1 MLGGPP
7 RMCSAARPAGWLGER
22 VASRARLSRGGGV
35 SGPRRARVPRSV
47 AFASGGSLPPSESD
61 AALADRAVGDVTRAV
76 LAFHDAERNGNAACD
91 RRGGERTVP
100 LASWARRYGW
110 DVPEAERVLW
120 ECDCPTRGGLRVGEA
135 SVDVDPE
142 ARTVDAALAYVGLW
156 ITHVETD
163 HVLRALAE
171 RAADPERPHLTKRDA
186 LDRARRHLERHHPD
200 AVPVDGTNIARRTT
214 AGAFGDVVKALRRR
228 YKPPETCPV
237 TLITRKIKRRR
248 VYRTVARG
256 DPVPEE
262 WDVVFGGGEGDSR
275 AGNVSDPRED
285 RGEFG
290 VRSEIGAS
298 AANSAMSLAERR
310 AARAASW
317 KSASAASDDE
327 ADGARDAESS
337 AASMAS
343 VEAARRRAARLGA
356 W

>member
-1 MLGGPP
+1 M
-7 RMCSAARPAGWLGER
+7 AA
-22 VASRARLSRGGGV
+22 
-35 SGPRRARVPRSV
+35 
-47 AFASGGSLPPSESD
+47 
-61 AALADRAVGDVTRAV
+61 RAVGEVTRAV

-100 LASWARRYGW
+100 IASWARRYGW

-120 ECDCPTRGGLRVGEA
+120 ECDCPTRGGLRVGDA

-186 LDRARRHLERHHPD
+186 LERARRHLERHHPD
-200 AVPVDGTNIARRTT
+200 AIPADGTNIARRTT

-228 YKPPETCPV
+228 YKPPETCPL
-237 TLITRKIKRRR
+237 TLITRKIKRQR
-248 VYRTVARG
+248 VYRCVARG
-256 DPVPEE
+256 DPVPEG
-262 WDVVFGGGEGDSR
+262 WDVVFGGGRGDAQDS
-275 AGNVSDPRED
+275 AEDSDPRED
-285 RGEFG
+285 RGGFG
-290 VRSEIGAS
+290 VRAGIGESAAS
-298 AANSAMSLAERR
+298 ATMSLAARR

-317 KSASAASDDE
+317 KSASVASRVDANDDANDEKDESRGADSPAAS
-327 ADGARDAESS
+327 
-337 AASMAS
+337 AALTA
-343 VEAARRRAARLGA
+343 AARRRAARLGA

>member
-1 MLGGPP
+1 M
-7 RMCSAARPAGWLGER
+7 AA
-22 VASRARLSRGGGV
+22 
-35 SGPRRARVPRSV
+35 
-47 AFASGGSLPPSESD
+47 
-61 AALADRAVGDVTRAV
+61 RAVGEVTRAV

-120 ECDCPTRGGLRVGEA
+120 ECDCPTRGGLRVGDA

-171 RAADPERPHLTKRDA
+171 RAADPDRPHLTKRDA
-186 LDRARRHLERHHPD
+186 LERATRHLEHHHPD
-200 AVPVDGTNIARRTT
+200 AIPAEGTNIARRTT

-228 YKPPETCPV
+228 YKPPETCPL
-237 TLITRKIKRRR
+237 TLITRKIKRQR
-248 VYRTVARG
+248 VYRCVARG
-256 DPVPEE
+256 DPVPEG
-262 WDVVFGGGEGDSR
+262 WDVVFGGGGGGGA
-275 AGNVSDPRED
+275 AGGWGPRED
-285 RGEFG
+285 RGGFG
-290 VRSEIGAS
+290 VRAGIGESAAS
-298 AANSAMSLAERR
+298 AAMSLAVRR

-317 KSASAASDDE
+317 KSASVSARDEAVDDATDGKKDESPAAS
-327 ADGARDAESS
+327 
-337 AASMAS
+337 AALTA
-343 VEAARRRAARLGA
+343 AARRRAARLGA